1 MSFQRGAWPG
11 MMMDGKRELRSGR
24 GRGRCGN
31 GREMGPDCG
40 DRGEPARLMTGAVKR
55 WWVGGEVLL
64 LGSGGI
70 WASQLPLLA
79 GEPQEEG
86 SGGSSVGEARHGYS
100 HGRWTKATGHRAQG
114 RGTAQAHRALGDGP
128 TFNPVCTSSG
138 PVKTAPA
145 RKEGAVGLWDA
156 PALRIQNAGCHF
168 NFHSVSRK
176 QR

>member
-1 MSFQRGAWPG
+1 M
-11 MMMDGKRELRSGR
+11 
-24 GRGRCGN
+24 
-31 GREMGPDCG
+31 
-40 DRGEPARLMTGAVKR
+40 
-55 WWVGGEVLL
+55 VGGWVVRCCCWGVVEF
-64 LGSGGI
+64 GP
-70 WASQLPLLA
+70 ASSHCWRA
-79 GEPQEEG
+79 
-86 SGGSSVGEARHGYS
+86 SRKRRSSVGEARHGYS
-100 HGRWTKATGHRAQG
+100 HGRWRKATGHRAQG

-156 PALRIQNAGCHF
+156 PALRIQDAGCHF